1 MQSATSGTEGIA
13 ALLREGTAKA
23 HRNAERS
30 PFVVQLLRGEAGVPA
45 LTAFLA
51 QLLPMYEVMEER
63 LRAGADHPV
72 LGQVVFPDLYRTE
85 ALRADLATLGG
96 EGIPLTDETRAL
108 VERVRTIT
116 PTQLVA
122 HAYTRYLGDL
132 SGGQTIGAAVV
143 KRYGVEPLAFFDFS
157 DIDDPDAYKNMYRA
171 RLDALPLDSDG
182 VNELVTEAILAFD
195 MNRDLMTSVLGLV

>member
-1 MQSATSGTEGIA
+1 MPGAISEGGRIS
-13 ALLREGTAKA
+13 ALLREGTAEA

-51 QLLPMYEVMEER
+51 QLLPMYQVMEER
-63 LRAGADHPV
+63 LRAGADDPV
-72 LGQVVFPDLYRTE
+72 LGKVVFPDLYRAE

-96 EGIPLTDETRAL
+96 QDVPLTDETRAL
-108 VERVRTIT
+108 VERVRTVT

-157 DIDDPDAYKNMYRA
+157 EIADPDACKDLYRA

-182 VNELVTEAILAFD
+182 VDELVTEAIRAFD
-195 MNRDLMTSVLGLV
+195 MNRALMTSVLGLV